1 MKLNVKDDK
10 KIVEIWLT
18 NAEQEDK
25 KLRQSL
31 MPLYAKYKREK
42 YKVAVFLS
50 GSRDLFKQ
58 TEALLSHNQTV
69 LARRDLERERNQ
81 ERSRGMTMSM

>member
-1 MKLNVKDDK
+1 MKTRVNEEK

-18 NAEQEDK
+18 NAEQEDVE
-25 KLRQSL
+25 LRESL
-31 MPLYAKYKREK
+31 KPLYAKYKQEK

-58 TEALLSHNQTV
+58 TEALLLHNQTV
-69 LARRDLERERNQ
+69 LARRDLEREQ
-81 ERSRGMTMSM
+81 AQGMTMSM